1 MHELVPRSHLIGR
14 LTGRLVLKQP
24 PLLLLDVNGV
34 GYELEA
40 PMSTFYKLP
49 AAGETISLL
58 THLTVREDAHLLFGF
73 ATAAEKILFRELIK
87 VSGVGPKIALAILS
101 GVSVEDFWNTVR
113 LSEIGRLTKVPGI
126 GRKTA
131 ERLTIELRDKAG
143 AGTSSIPGMDSSAAG
158 TPLQEARSALE
169 ALGYRPAEAQ
179 KLTDAVAKDDMSAE
193 TIIREA
199 LKRAAR

>member
-1 MHELVPRSHLIGR
+1 MIGR

-24 PLLLLDVNGV
+24 PLLVLDVNGV

-40 PMSTFYKLP
+40 PMSSFYKLP
-49 AAGETISLL
+49 AVGETVTLQ

-73 ATAAEKILFRELIK
+73 ATGAEKALFRELVK

-101 GVSVEDFWNTVR
+101 GISVEDFWNTVR
-113 LSEIGRLTKVPGI
+113 VGEVGRLTKVPGI
-126 GRKTA
+126 GKKTA

-143 AGTSSIPGMDSSAAG
+143 GAATDLGVSGAIAPG

-169 ALGYRPAEAQ
+169 ALGYRPVEAQ
-179 KLTDAVAKDDMSAE
+179 KLTDAVAQEGMSAE
-193 TIIREA
+193 SIIREA
-199 LKRAAR
+199 LKRAVR